1 MTGKNGF
8 LLIVLFVC
16 VLGLNVKAQYHQRV
30 LQMTNNNV
38 VNKKAVP
45 IYLPDSLDDKNLDH
59 EISDNLD
66 SLVNTWYVKNAFKVD
81 SLKTASQPNSFNSLL
96 TDSVY
101 ISRLRNLDSFIPLPF
116 NQTVKNLIGFYTQKR
131 PGLVSIMM
139 GLADYYFP
147 LFEEVLA
154 KYNLP
159 LELKYL
165 PVIES
170 ALNPKAISRVKASGL
185 WQFMFGT
192 AKLYNLEISS
202 FIDER
207 FDPVKSTEAAARYL
221 SDLYSIYGDWHVAL
235 AAYNCGP
242 GNVNKAIRRSGGK
255 QNYWEIYKYLPK
267 ETRGYIPT
275 FIAATYVMNYANDH
289 NLKASRPS
297 FNIITDTLKLNS
309 YFHFEQIASV
319 LKIPIEELRQ
329 LNPQYKNDIIPAK
342 NDKPFTLNLPQ
353 EKISSFIDEQAQIY
367 AFNRDKYFPNNELA
381 LPAENNPLLAV
392 NGKKKI
398 IYTVQKG
405 DNMASI
411 AKKNHITVTSLI
423 KWNNIHHNKIKIG
436 QELAIYVSDKKDAS
450 AKQLLT
456 STSGQKEKILAD
468 NEKVDNTDTIPQ
480 ITKSAGNSIN
490 EDNEFTYY
498 TVRSGDSLYT
508 IAKQF
513 SGVSHR
519 DIIALNQ
526 IKDSRGLM
534 PGQKLKIPI
543 KGL

>member
-8 LLIVLFVC
+8 ILLALLC
-16 VLGLNVKAQYHQRV
+16 ALGFSSKAQYHQRV
-30 LQMTNNNV
+30 LQMNNTSAI
-38 VNKKAVP
+38 KKDIN
-45 IYLPDSLDDKNLDH
+45 IYLPDSLDDKNLDK
-59 EISDNLD
+59 EVSDNLD
-66 SLVNTWYVKNAFKVD
+66 SLLNTWYVKNAFKVD
-81 SLKTASQPNSFNSLL
+81 SLKSASRPISSNSVLN
-96 TDSVY
+96 DSIY

-131 PGLVSIMM
+131 PGLVSLMM
-139 GLADYYFP
+139 GLANYYFP
-147 LFEEVLA
+147 LFEEVLS

-202 FIDER
+202 FVDER
-207 FDPVKSTEAAARYL
+207 FDPIKSTEAAARYL
-221 SDLYSIYGDWHVAL
+221 SELYSIYGDWHVAL

-275 FIAATYVMNYANDH
+275 FIAATYVMNYAKDH
-289 NLKASRPS
+289 NITAILPS
-297 FNIITDTLKLNS
+297 FNLITDTVKLNS

-329 LNPQYKNDIIPAK
+329 LNPQYKNDVIPAK
-342 NDKPFTLNLPQ
+342 NDKPYVLNLPQ
-353 EKISSFIDEQAQIY
+353 EKISSFIDEQSQIY
-367 AFNRDKYFPNNELA
+367 AYNRDKYFPNNVLV
-381 LPAENNPLLAV
+381 LPSENSPLLAM

-398 IYTVQKG
+398 LYTVKKG
-405 DNMASI
+405 DNTASI
-411 AKKNHITVTSLI
+411 AKKNHVTITNLI
-423 KWNNIHHNKIKIG
+423 KWNNIHHNRIKVG
-436 QELAIYVSDKKDAS
+436 QELAIYVTDKKTNS
-450 AKQLLT
+450 SKELLT
-456 STSGQKEKILAD
+456 STSDQNSKVIAENTIDNKKDSVSVNTRVIQSPIKENK
-468 NEKVDNTDTIPQ
+468 
-480 ITKSAGNSIN
+480 
-490 EDNEFTYY
+490 EFTYY

-513 SGVSHR
+513 SGVSHS

-526 IKDSRGLM
+526 IKDTRGLV

-543 KGL
+543 KEVY

>member
-8 LLIVLFVC
+8 ILLALLC
-16 VLGLNVKAQYHQRV
+16 ALGFSSKAQYHQRV
-30 LQMTNNNV
+30 LQMNNPSAI
-38 VNKKAVP
+38 KKDIN
-45 IYLPDSLDDKNLDH
+45 IYLPDSLDDKNLDK
-59 EISDNLD
+59 EVSDNLD
-66 SLVNTWYVKNAFKVD
+66 SLLNTWYVKNAFKVD
-81 SLKTASQPNSFNSLL
+81 SLKSASRPISSNSVLN
-96 TDSVY
+96 DSIY

-131 PGLVSIMM
+131 PGLVSLMM
-139 GLADYYFP
+139 GLANYYFP
-147 LFEEVLA
+147 LFEEVLS

-202 FIDER
+202 FVDER
-207 FDPVKSTEAAARYL
+207 FDPIKSTEAAARYL
-221 SDLYSIYGDWHVAL
+221 SELYSIYGDWHVAL

-275 FIAATYVMNYANDH
+275 FIAATYVMNYAKDH
-289 NLKASRPS
+289 NITAILPS
-297 FNIITDTLKLNS
+297 FNLITDTVKLNS

-329 LNPQYKNDIIPAK
+329 LNPQYKNDVIPAK
-342 NDKPFTLNLPQ
+342 NDKPYVLNLPQ
-353 EKISSFIDEQAQIY
+353 EKISSFIDEQSQIY
-367 AFNRDKYFPNNELA
+367 AYNRDKYFPNNVLV
-381 LPAENNPLLAV
+381 LPSENSPLLAM

-398 IYTVQKG
+398 LYTVKKG
-405 DNMASI
+405 DNTASI
-411 AKKNHITVTSLI
+411 AKKNHVTITNLI
-423 KWNNIHHNKIKIG
+423 KWNNIHHNRIKVG
-436 QELAIYVSDKKDAS
+436 QELAIYVTDKKTNS
-450 AKQLLT
+450 SKELLT
-456 STSGQKEKILAD
+456 STSDQNSKVIAENTIDNKKDSVSVNTRVIQSPIKENK
-468 NEKVDNTDTIPQ
+468 
-480 ITKSAGNSIN
+480 
-490 EDNEFTYY
+490 EFTYY

-513 SGVSHR
+513 SGVSHS

-526 IKDSRGLM
+526 IKDTRGLV

-543 KGL
+543 KEVY